1 MQEENEIKELEKQKK
16 QSNEKLDS
24 KIKETNDLN
33 EKLNGSH
40 SQLESEYKKE
50 EKRVKELN
58 DYIQ

>member
-40 SQLESEYKKE
+40 SQLEAEYKKE